1 MPTER
6 LQRLNAILAR
16 FPNTPSF
23 TFGTTGKKVSPVLSQ
38 LEKYRRD
45 IKTYQKFGVEP
56 EAAKQR
62 GSFLKGLGTFFMTY
76 PRAITSGLSRL
87 TELQKEQAGVSQS
100 AGIGELIKKYNKT
113 PLGDRLKDLVPN
125 ITKAYGATWQAGLSS
140 SWFKPSGG
148 KYVDRDTADL
158 AKEWGT
164 SGRHLGEIVEDAAWV
179 DKVPG
184 LRESYN
190 KNKDRWLYKNLLK
203 MTPAGM
209 VGLTGDIALDPFS
222 YMDAL
227 GLGKMALTKGG
238 AALATKLA
246 KAAGVSAKSTA
257 VKQGLGYLIRAS
269 KQLPKSGKVVPL
281 VATADLPAYIRPLI
295 KATRV
300 GQQTF
305 SPWLERGLPKGL
317 YFAEKF
323 GKKKSIF
330 QVKKVVDEII
340 VPIQKKYIKQ
350 FGKKAWQVEEAKITR
365 AATTLFDQA
374 YHEGKYLQADEIV
387 KKLQKK
393 IDVLT
398 DAVDSVQS
406 ARSLSKELPKHEL
419 KTINKL
425 EDELNF
431 QLQLLYK
438 KMQSGVHGS
447 SLMENWRKVN
457 SLKKQLEETKL
468 SKVSKF
474 TTRLDKATQKQN
486 EFLGKIIKNEEIL
499 GKLPK
504 QAVKEAEMVSKH
516 MYGWGKKAYAKG
528 EIPALAKS
536 YFPGIYGG
544 SKIAPGVFKGETKA
558 VGKELYERAI
568 SRSYKTFEEAA
579 KHGLKPDSLEHLIYR
594 TAKQHFNRMGR
605 HDFLEVGAKQFG
617 KTAEE
622 LGTLGRKNVLLEKMG
637 RATDDVSKY
646 TDEVAGIKQ
655 LKGVKFEPEVA
666 QALGRTVE
674 FITDENLAAMAK
686 VIDYPLRVFKY
697 GATVANLGFH
707 VRNAISNYW
716 LLYLKDGIGAFN
728 PMTNALGYE
737 LAGIETMALK
747 NPKLLNKTI
756 QGLINSK
763 TGRAFTYRE
772 IIDEMSR
779 IGILGGFFGEEL
791 GMRAVQPIMQTAAKR
806 VASKVVH
813 APTKLGSFVEDGA
826 RITGYLNDM
835 FKYNARLGTQAASE
849 YSAKRVWKFLYD
861 YGEITVREQKYG
873 KRFAPFY
880 TWLRKNTALQVEQL
894 IKQPGKFSFIGKIK
908 NFVESAS
915 EDVGVDEKYLP
926 DYFRKGDYWRTPTKD
941 KYGNQ
946 LYWNPNIAFQDLN
959 KFSDVGGELWSIMN
973 PLLRVPI
980 EMKFNKNLFFGSDI
994 ESGSGLTAAPLPNI
1008 PGLEKVLD
1016 SLPKSILDMFKI
1028 YKSKDGEYLTTQK
1041 REYIS
1046 RMIPALYNMAKSFP
1060 MKGQETPYT
1069 RWRRQSWLTG
1079 TKFAPYEEE
1088 KEKERYYKE
1097 DLSRYQLQIRK
1108 LKKLGILPEDF
1119 TIQDAREG
1127 STVGATEFTKLMEQY
1142 RK

>member
-1 MPTER
+1 MPTDR

-16 FPNTPSF
+16 FPSTPTF
-23 TFGTTGKKVSPVLSQ
+23 NFGTPKRKEPILSQ
-38 LEKYRRD
+38 LQKYQRD
-45 IKTYQKFGVEP
+45 IKAYQEFGVEP
-56 EAAKQR
+56 EKAKQR
-62 GSFLKGLGTFFMTY
+62 GSFLKGIGTFFMTY

-100 AGIGELIKKYNKT
+100 AGIGELIKAYNKT
-113 PLGDRLKDLVPN
+113 PLGKRFRDLVPN
-125 ITKAYGATWQAGLSS
+125 VAKSYGATWQAGLSS

-158 AKEWGT
+158 AKEWGI
-164 SGRHLGEIVEDAAWV
+164 SERHLRDISPRFFG
-179 DKVPG
+179 
-184 LRESYN
+184 
-190 KNKDRWLYKNLLK
+190 KDNFTAQMYEGTPFEGISKKGSEWYANTIGA

-209 VGLTGDIALDPFS
+209 VGLTGDMALSPEM
-222 YMDAL
+222 YMGGL

-238 AALATKLA
+238 LALATKLA
-246 KAAGVSAKSTA
+246 KAAGVSTKSTA
-257 VKQGLGYLIRAS
+257 VKQGLGYLLRAS
-269 KQLPKSGKVVPL
+269 KKLPKSGKTVPL
-281 VATADLPAYIRPLI
+281 VAAEELPAILRPAI
-295 KATRV
+295 KAARV

-330 QVKKVVDEII
+330 QVKKVVDKII
-340 VPIQKKYIKQ
+340 LPIQKRYIKQ
-350 FGKKAWQVEEAKITR
+350 FGKKAWEVEKEKITK

-374 YHEGKYLQADEIV
+374 YHEGKYLQSDKII

-393 IDVLT
+393 VDVLT

-406 ARSLSKELPKHEL
+406 SKVLSKELPKHEL
-419 KTINKL
+419 KTISKL
-425 EDELNF
+425 EDELSF
-431 QLQLLYK
+431 QLQQLYK

-447 SLMENWRKVN
+447 SLTENWRKVN
-457 SLKKQLEETKL
+457 SLKKQLADVKT
-468 SKVSKF
+468 SKIYKF

-486 EFLGKIIKNEEIL
+486 EFLSKIIKNEETL
-499 GKLPK
+499 STLPK
-504 QAVKEAEMVSKH
+504 QAVKEAEVVGKH
-516 MYGWGKKAYAKG
+516 LYSWGKKAYAKG
-528 EIPALAKS
+528 EIPKLAKS

-544 SKIAPGVFKGETKA
+544 GSIAPDIFKGKTKA
-558 VGKELYERAI
+558 VGKEAYERAI
-568 SRSYKTFEEAA
+568 SRSYRTFEDAA
-579 KHGLKPDSLEHLIYR
+579 RHGLKPDSLEHIIYK

-605 HDFLEVGAKQFG
+605 HDFLEEAAKQFG
-617 KTAEE
+617 KTTKA
-622 LGTLGRKNVLLEKMG
+622 LGKLG
-637 RATDDVSKY
+637 DDAAKF
-646 TDEVAGIKQ
+646 TDEVTGIKQ
-655 LKGVKFEPEVA
+655 LKGVKFEPEVS

-716 LLYLKDGIGAFN
+716 LLYLKDGVRAFN
-728 PMTNALGYE
+728 PVTNALGYE
-737 LAGIETMALK
+737 LAGIETAALK
-747 NPKLLNKTI
+747 NPRLLNKTI

-763 TGRAFTYRE
+763 TGKAFTYKE
-772 IIDEMSR
+772 ILDEMSR

-791 GMRAVQPIMQTAAKR
+791 GMKAARPIMQSAAKR
-806 VASKVVH
+806 IATKVVH
-813 APTKLGSFVEDGA
+813 VPTKIGSFVEDGA

-835 FKYNARLGTQAASE
+835 FRLNNKLGTQKASE
-849 YSAKRVWKFLYD
+849 YAAIRVWKFLFD
-861 YGEITVREQKYG
+861 YGELTKREVTYG

-894 IKQPGKFSFIGKIK
+894 IKQPHKFALIGKLK

-915 EDVGVDEKYLP
+915 EDAGVDETYLP
-926 DYFRKGDYWRTPTKD
+926 DYFKQGDYWRTPVKD
-941 KYGNQ
+941 KSGNQ

-959 KFSDVGGELWSIMN
+959 KFGDVGEEFWSIMN

-994 ESGSGLTAAPLPNI
+994 ESGSGLTAAPIPNLPGMKKI
-1008 PGLEKVLD
+1008 LD
-1016 SLPKSILDMFKI
+1016 SLPKEILDKFKI
-1028 YKSKDGEYLTTQK
+1028 YKSKDGQYLTTQK

-1060 MKGQETPYT
+1060 MEGQETDYT

-1079 TKFAPYEEE
+1079 TKFSPYDEARY
-1088 KEKERYYKE
+1088 KEQYHKE
-1097 DLSRYQLQIRK
+1097 DLGRYQLQIRK
-1108 LKKLGILPEDF
+1108 LKKLGVLPEEF
-1119 TIQDAREG
+1119 TIRDIR
-1127 STVGATEFTKLMEQY
+1127 
-1142 RK
+1142 